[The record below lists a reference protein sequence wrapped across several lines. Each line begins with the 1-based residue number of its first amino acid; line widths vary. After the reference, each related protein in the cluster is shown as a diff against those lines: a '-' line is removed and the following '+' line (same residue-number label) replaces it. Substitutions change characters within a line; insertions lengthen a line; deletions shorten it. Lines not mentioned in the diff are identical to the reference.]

1 MYAEEKRA
9 EARYELS
16 SKARL
21 RQGKVRHPDAIVL
34 DLSQGGCLIEYG
46 HFHLTLGTITV
57 TLPGFEAFT
66 GLVRWIEG
74 QTAGVWF
81 DRPLHPAIVDHITGL
96 FPRERPMARAN
107 TMISHACLQ
116 GRPRSVLL

>member
-9 EARYELS
+9 ETRYELS

-21 RQGKVRHPDAIVL
+21 RQGKVRYPDAIVL
-34 DLSQGGCLIEYG
+34 DLSQGGCLIDHG

-66 GLVRWIEG
+66 GLVRWIDG